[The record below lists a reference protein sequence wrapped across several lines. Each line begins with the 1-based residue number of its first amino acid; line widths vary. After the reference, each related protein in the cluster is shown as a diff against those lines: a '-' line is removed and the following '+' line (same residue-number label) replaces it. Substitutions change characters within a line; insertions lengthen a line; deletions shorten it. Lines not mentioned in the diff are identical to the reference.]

1 MRKGGRRI
9 PPAPIW
15 RSSDQLPPAI
25 GRLLKA
31 TGEERYSGNAEAC
44 RVGYRCE
51 VALIYFGL
59 RIES

>member
-1 MRKGGRRI
+1 MRKGAGRI

-25 GRLLKA
+25 GQLLKA
-31 TGEERYSGNAEAC
+31 TGEESSSGNAGAC
-44 RVGYRCE
+44 RVGYRYK